1 MAYHMSTKRH
11 ILIGQGAID
20 VQVAQFSIQLKAIV
34 LQYRFR
40 QIDKRRAK
48 KMGERRINQHY
59 KAMLGLSKS
68 RTIYA
73 LGPGASLMPEDK
85 KRLDRWKEQTID
97 DFEAI
102 IDDVR

>member
-1 MAYHMSTKRH
+1 MSRRH

-20 VQVAQFSIQLKAIV
+20 LQVTQFTIQLKAV
-34 LQYRFR
+34 VMNYRFG

-48 KMGERRINQHY
+48 KMGTRRIEQHY

-73 LGPGASLMPEDK
+73 LGPGATLMPEDI
-85 KRLDRWKEQTID
+85 KRLEQWKNIEIEN
-97 DFEAI
+97 FKAI
-102 IDDVR
+102 IDDVK

>member
-1 MAYHMSTKRH
+1 MSRRH

-20 VQVAQFSIQLKAIV
+20 LQVTQFTIQLKAIV

-48 KMGERRINQHY
+48 KLGTRRINQHY

-73 LGPGASLMPEDK
+73 LGPGATLMPEDR
-85 KRLDRWKEQTID
+85 KRLEQWKNNEID
-97 DFEAI
+97 NFEAI